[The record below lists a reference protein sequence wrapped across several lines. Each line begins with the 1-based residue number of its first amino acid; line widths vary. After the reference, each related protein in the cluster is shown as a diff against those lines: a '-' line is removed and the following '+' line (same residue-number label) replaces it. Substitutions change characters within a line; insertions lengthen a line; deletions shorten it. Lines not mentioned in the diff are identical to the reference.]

1 MLNSVH
7 HPRKELCFS
16 LRVYCEFSGS
26 GRKVIYWLKSGRG
39 AAPYCVICKWYHTK
53 SGHLLTLKYQVR
65 KYQVTNYQVEPIGRQ
80 YSALLHYYHI
90 FDFR

>member
-26 GRKVIYWLKSGRG
+26 GRKVIYWLKSGRE
-39 AAPYCVICKWYHTK
+39 AAPYCVICK
-53 SGHLLTLKYQVR
+53 SGHLLTSKYQVQ
-65 KYQVTNYQVEPIGRQ
+65 KYQSTKVPKY
-80 YSALLHYYHI
+80 
-90 FDFR
+90 